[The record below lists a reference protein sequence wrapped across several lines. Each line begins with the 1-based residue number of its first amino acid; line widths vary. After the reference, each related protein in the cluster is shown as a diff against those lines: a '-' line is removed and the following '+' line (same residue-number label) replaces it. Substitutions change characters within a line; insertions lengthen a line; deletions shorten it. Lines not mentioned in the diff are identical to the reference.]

1 MEGAGSA
8 DLGSL
13 VGLLLET
20 KEIDRLVERL
30 RQAKDAELEGL
41 SHYTTQPAA
50 KRLARSHPDV
60 AARVFRALGM
70 RILHAK
76 KSKYYG
82 AALGHFEDAKAC
94 YERAALARS
103 WDVLVAEVRG
113 AHRRKAGF
121 MADFE
126 RLVAGQGPSDEP
138 SFLERAKSRWSSRG
152 A

>member
-1 MEGAGSA
+1 
-8 DLGSL
+8 
-13 VGLLLET
+13 
-20 KEIDRLVERL
+20 
-30 RQAKDAELEGL
+30 
-41 SHYTTQPAA
+41 
-50 KRLARSHPDV
+50 
-60 AARVFRALGM
+60 M

-94 YERAALARS
+94 YERAALARF

-126 RLVAGQGPSDEP
+126 RLVAGQGPGDEP
-138 SFLERAKSRWSSRG
+138 SFLERAKSGGRREGRRDPLMQPVSSETSMVNPSTSDRTAPSASGSRSSRTAAG
-152 A
+152 GSSIGR

>member
-13 VGLLLET
+13 VELLLET

-41 SHYTTQPAA
+41 SHYTTQPVA

-60 AARVFRALGM
+60 VAKVFRALGM
-70 RILHAK
+70 RI
-76 KSKYYG
+76 
-82 AALGHFEDAKAC
+82 
-94 YERAALARS
+94 
-103 WDVLVAEVRG
+103 AEVRS

-126 RLVAGQGPSDEP
+126 RLVAGQGPSGEP

-152 A
+152 T